1 MSSDFMSDILVAA
14 PTVSGARVSAV
25 TPTAAAKAPTASSSC
40 AAKGVV
46 IAVGA
51 GALVLG
57 LAVGWLACSAINSY
71 ATHQQRQQLATAVTA
86 KQQQQQQQPAQ
97 QQQQQQTRRRR
108 KSTASGEVPV
118 SKADVETAVAAARSE
133 RRDVASAQ
141 GTKTEVDP
149 DNSL

>member
-1 MSSDFMSDILVAA
+1 MAEQASQ
-14 PTVSGARVSAV
+14 
-25 TPTAAAKAPTASSSC
+25 PTARPSTNAPA
-40 AAKGVV
+40 
-46 IAVGA
+46 
-51 GALVLG
+51 
-57 LAVGWLACSAINSY
+57 
-71 ATHQQRQQLATAVTA
+71 
-86 KQQQQQQQPAQ
+86 P